1 MKKRLALLHVK
12 FHRSC
17 ECKIWAFALIH
28 YVSMILFSRGIDQ
41 PYHHPGDKYK
51 CAILNEDKEM
61 ELVDCLD
68 ESMSICKRP
77 VEISIVPPN
86 TYGCQHGQFE
96 YQGSCYE
103 IMHDYKT
110 FSNAESS
117 CKSNGGDLIS
127 INDG

>member
-1 MKKRLALLHVK
+1 MKINISSLCCIKT
-12 FHRSC
+12 FNDF
-17 ECKIWAFALIH
+17 I
-28 YVSMILFSRGIDQ
+28 FSRGIDQ

-51 CAILNEDKEM
+51 CAILNENKEM